1 VVIISLGA
9 IYDAVKKATVAIVAA
24 HSDRLPQ
31 RPFDIVGS
39 GFCVHSSGVIVTCKH
54 VFEAFVPTT
63 RRVTGSTNQL
73 SVTAIPHVLFYG
85 GVHGTEIHM
94 HPVTIVCAGME
105 NGFDL
110 AVLKLSSHPA
120 FPQGYPTLQVADY
133 GEVHEMMDVATCGYP
148 LGSVLQE
155 QLGTITSSFTKGTIS
170 SIIPAQGIGREHLR
184 GFQLDLTATNG
195 NSGGPVF
202 SLATGQ
208 VFGALQGG
216 AVHPQTGH
224 AVHGLAKAEPIY
236 PLFDSGLINK
246 LMRGPQ
252 VPGVCL

>member
-1 VVIISLGA
+1 MSLSA
-9 IYDAVKKATVAIVAA
+9 IYDAVKRATVAIIAV

-39 GFCVHSSGVIVTCKH
+39 GFCIHPSGAIVTCKH
-54 VFEAFVPTT
+54 VFEVFVPTPP
-63 RRVTGSTNQL
+63 RVTGSTNQV
-73 SVTAIPHVLFYG
+73 SVTAIPQALFYG

-94 HPVTIVCAGME
+94 HPVSIVCAGME

-110 AVLKLSSHPA
+110 AVLKLSTHPA
-120 FPQGYPTLQVADY
+120 FPEGYPTLQVADY
-133 GEVHEMMDVATCGYP
+133 SELHEMMDVATCGFP
-148 LGSVLQE
+148 LGAVLQE

-170 SIIPAQGIGREHLR
+170 SIIPAQGIAREYLR

-202 SLATGQ
+202 SIATGQ

-224 AVHGLAKAEPIY
+224 AVQGLTKAEPVY
-236 PLFDSGLINK
+236 PLLDSGLINK
-246 LMRGPQ
+246 LLRGPQ
-252 VPGVCL
+252 LSGV